1 MRGVAA
7 DNSFS
12 NCNVKPGGNDGGG
25 ALGGV
30 GECYHGSDPLFFTEF
45 RGNSLENSD
54 GISLRD
60 SYVPLSLNSFLPLIV
75 LCLYL
80 LFPFAFLSLPISLA
94 EHSKRCKYEPS
105 RRETSISYRYNT
117 GEFQCSKYGGPWV
130 AWAVVRANAMDGIS
144 LAARNVSAGTGRS
157 PNCARVT
164 IVGTTG
170 PTGTTSDIVA
180 EQNQFGCP
188 AGGNGTIQYS
198 CYECTHSV
206 RRP

>member
-1 MRGVAA
+1 MA
-7 DNSFS
+7 
-12 NCNVKPGGNDGGG
+12 GGRWAGWEN
-25 ALGGV
+25 AT
-30 GECYHGSDPLFFTEF
+30 TEVTPC
-45 RGNSLENSD
+45 S
-54 GISLRD
+54 
-60 SYVPLSLNSFLPLIV
+60 SLNSVETRSRTLTASRSATRASLFPSILSCLSLFSVCTYCSPL
-75 LCLYL
+75 LSCLYL
-80 LFPFAFLSLPISLA
+80 FLLRNIPRDVNMSP
-94 EHSKRCKYEPS
+94 HGG
-105 RRETSISYRYNT
+105 ETSISHRYNT